1 MLEKDPKKRISA
13 AEAYNDKW
21 LQDNTI
27 KEKISLKV
35 LS

>member
-1 MLEKDPKKRISA
+1 MLEKDPKIRISA

-21 LQDNTI
+21 IQDNTI
-27 KEKISLKV
+27 KDKISLKV

>member
-27 KEKISLKV
+27 KDKISLKV

>member
-21 LQDNTI
+21 IQDNTI
-27 KEKISLKV
+27 KDKISLKV